1 MRTFA
6 QRQIDIAERRYQSME
21 EGADPKTDLGA
32 MLIISS
38 RGGKAAAKVAV
49 NELWEAANTWP
60 DGYLPTARISAPL
73 RVLEAMETL
82 RMIER
87 ADDDRGVAIRFRL
100 SMTGLK
106 LAKAAVQR

>member
-6 QRQIDIAERRYQSME
+6 QRQIDLAERRYQSME
-21 EGADPKTDLGA
+21 EGADPKTDKGA
-32 MLIISS
+32 MLIVSS

-49 NELWEAANTWP
+49 GELWKAANTWAE
-60 DGYLPTARISAPL
+60 GYLPTAQISAPL

-82 RMIER
+82 KLIER

-100 SMTGLK
+100 TMTGLR
-106 LAKAAVQR
+106 LAAKK